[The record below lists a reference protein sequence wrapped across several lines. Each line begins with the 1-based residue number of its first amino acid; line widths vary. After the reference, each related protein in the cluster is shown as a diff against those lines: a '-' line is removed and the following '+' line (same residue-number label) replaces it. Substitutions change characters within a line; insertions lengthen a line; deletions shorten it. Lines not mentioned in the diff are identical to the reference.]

1 VGSRVRDGVAPLY
14 LFLCLILGGS
24 AQGIWANMALR
35 LLGLGIIAWAA
46 SARVTGRPVAAPA
59 RHVLIIAALAVAL
72 VGIQMVPLPASVW
85 PHLGGRGPIVQGY
98 RILGLGTPRVPI
110 SLAPYRSFD
119 SLLGI
124 IPPLALFVA
133 VVSLRAYRPSWLA
146 AALLAGTIAGVVL
159 GALEVT
165 GGAQGGGSNWYPY
178 AESSYGLATG
188 FFANANHMANL
199 LVCTLPFIAALLA
212 SARSANRQRNIA
224 IVVGVGAGALLIV
237 VGIALNHSLAVY
249 GLTPPVLAAS
259 ALILLPQ
266 GSPWRRR
273 IVLAAAVLLV
283 GGMALL
289 GTTSVRSSAFGSD
302 TTTAVESRQEMLA
315 TSAEAIRDFMP
326 WGSGLG
332 TFRSVYQLYENPTQ
346 VTNTYV
352 IHAHDDYV
360 ELALETGLPGVL
372 LMIGFLVWWVGT
384 VWRAWRYTESGV
396 WSRAA
401 SIASGAILLHSLV
414 DFPLRTAA
422 ISAVFAMCLAL
433 LVERRSIAIRSKSDL
448 RPTRHV
454 VLR

>member
-1 VGSRVRDGVAPLY
+1 VAPVY

-24 AQGIWANMALR
+24 AQGIWENMALQ
-35 LLGLGIIAWAA
+35 LLGLCIIAWAA
-46 SARVTGRPVAAPA
+46 ASAAGKPIAAPA
-59 RHVLIIAALAVAL
+59 RHLLIIAALAIAL
-72 VGIQMVPLPASVW
+72 VTIQMVPLPPTLW
-85 PHLGGRGPIVQGY
+85 PHLGGRGPVVEGF
-98 RILGLGTPRVPI
+98 RILGLGTPWVPI

-119 SLLGI
+119 MLLGL

-159 GALEVT
+159 GALQVT
-165 GGAQGGGSNWYPY
+165 GSGAAGSSNWYLY

-188 FFANANHMANL
+188 FFANANHMADL
-199 LVCTLPFIAALLA
+199 LVCTLPFIAALIA
-212 SARSANRQRNIA
+212 SARGANRQRNA
-224 IVVGVGAGALLIV
+224 GIVLGVVAAALLIV
-237 VGIALNHSLAVY
+237 VGIALNHSRAVY

-259 ALILLPQ
+259 ALIPLPQ
-266 GSPWRRR
+266 RSPWRRWT
-273 IVLAAAVLLV
+273 VLALAVLVV
-283 GGMALL
+283 GAVAAL
-289 GTTSVRSSAFGSD
+289 GTTSVRSSAFGNN
-302 TTTAVESRQEMLA
+302 TATSVESRQEMLA
-315 TSAEAIRDFMP
+315 KSSDAIRDFMP

-360 ELALETGLPGVL
+360 ELAIETGLPGVL
-372 LMIGFLVWWVGT
+372 LMFAFLLWWARA
-384 VWRAWRYTESGV
+384 VWRAWSFADSGV
-396 WSRAA
+396 WARAA
-401 SIASGAILLHSLV
+401 SIASGAILVHSLV

-422 ISAVFAMCLAL
+422 ISTVLAMCLAL
-433 LVERRSIAIRSKSDL
+433 LVERRTVAIRSKSDL